1 MSLFVFFH
9 TAFKIPPKPVKIFK
23 LPEFPPPMVHHHVQ
37 NYYGE
42 LIILLGKAIFCV
54 PPENSTL
61 LARYLVYNIGIIH
74 FIKSH
79 FKHTRSKKLLYWA
92 FVKSS

>member
-1 MSLFVFFH
+1 
-9 TAFKIPPKPVKIFK
+9 VKIFK

-37 NYYGE
+37 NYYRE
-42 LIILLGKAIFCV
+42 LIILLGKAISCV

-61 LARYLVYNIGIIH
+61 LARYFIYNIVIIN

-79 FKHTRSKKLLYWA
+79 FKHTTSIKFK
-92 FVKSS
+92 